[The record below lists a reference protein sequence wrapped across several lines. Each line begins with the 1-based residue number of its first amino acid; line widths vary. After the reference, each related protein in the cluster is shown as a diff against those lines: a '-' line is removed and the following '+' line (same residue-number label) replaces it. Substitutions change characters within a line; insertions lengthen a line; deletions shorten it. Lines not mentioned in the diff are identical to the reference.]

1 MNVGE
6 ELVAAYLEHIK
17 GCEFVQKNLYT
28 DEQGEIDVVG
38 IDLSTKTV
46 YVCEV
51 ALHLTSGLR
60 YVNQKLKRP
69 DTFNVLV
76 KKFGRDI
83 TYANKYFADYNKI
96 FMLWSPIVKTSGI
109 DAKTNQMDDVEDVID
124 ELAKQYSIKLEV
136 VINKRFYDCIQ
147 EMRSYAK
154 KETKEIK
161 NPVLRMLQV
170 EEYLKKHIK

>member
-1 MNVGE
+1 
-6 ELVAAYLEHIK
+6 
-17 GCEFVQKNLYT
+17 
-28 DEQGEIDVVG
+28 
-38 IDLSTKTV
+38 
-46 YVCEV
+46 
-51 ALHLTSGLR
+51 
-60 YVNQKLKRP
+60 
-69 DTFNVLV
+69 VLV

-83 TYANKYFADYNKI
+83 AYANKYFADYNKI